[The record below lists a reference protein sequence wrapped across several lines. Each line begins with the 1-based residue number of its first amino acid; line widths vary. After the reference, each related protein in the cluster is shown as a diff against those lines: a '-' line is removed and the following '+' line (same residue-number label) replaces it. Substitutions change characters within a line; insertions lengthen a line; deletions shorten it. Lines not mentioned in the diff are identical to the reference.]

1 MREGSENA
9 SNLFEPVRLAPQ
21 GLKAVPRSVRFT
33 SRPSFCKY
41 SFMPGPNSTGR
52 RNRHLHPSFVP
63 KFNFI
68 RCFERR
74 DQFPFPVHSPS
85 RPEGVCPLPLPLQ
98 HPACASFYTA
108 GRSKTS
114 RSRFRQP

>member
-1 MREGSENA
+1 
-9 SNLFEPVRLAPQ
+9 
-21 GLKAVPRSVRFT
+21 
-33 SRPSFCKY
+33 
-41 SFMPGPNSTGR
+41 MPGPNSTGR

-85 RPEGVCPLPLPLQ
+85 RPEGVCPLPCLFNIPLVLASTPLAVAN
-98 HPACASFYTA
+98 HPALDSGNRESYFV
-108 GRSKTS
+108 
-114 RSRFRQP
+114 